1 MTPDKMSIYEE
12 SESYPKTFAIALHSG
27 ETLASFH
34 ASKIA
39 QWILMVIIRKDFR
52 VLGAGG
58 IMFKRINSM
67 NEQTVTIT
75 IEDADRQMLTLHH

>member
-34 ASKIA
+34 ASKIVH
-39 QWILMVIIRKDFR
+39 W
-52 VLGAGG
+52 VLDGDQPEG
-58 IMFKRINSM
+58 F
-67 NEQTVTIT
+67 
-75 IEDADRQMLTLHH
+75 